1 MCNRILYGLSG
12 SYKTDFNLNSI
23 IATLSHYFFPVKKKN
38 SPANVIKVL
47 ATILNLV
54 SFSLFDRFESDK
66 LEKMNIWLLSGWLLS
81 MNIA

>member
-1 MCNRILYGLSG
+1 MGGFGIDWYIR
-12 SYKTDFNLNSI
+12 TM
-23 IATLSHYFFPVKKKN
+23 
-38 SPANVIKVL
+38 

-66 LEKMNIWLLSGWLLS
+66 PEKINIWLLSGWLLS